1 MIKSLPFFS
10 WFFRPGY
17 IQGVFWA
24 NMISVF
30 SVMNDV
36 LMCHLGN
43 RIPTF
48 EITFFR
54 FFFCT
59 IMLIPLVLKDVSVL
73 KTKSVKKHISRV
85 IIGAIALWLCCL
97 SVNCMPLS
105 QNTAIMFTQPLFF
118 LPMAFIF
125 LKEKIGKQRWIS
137 SIVGFLGLIYIVQ
150 PHTNDFQL
158 LSFIPMG
165 AAILFATLDIMTKKM
180 VVNEKTLALL
190 FYFGIGTTFLMLP
203 FSMYH
208 WITPN
213 MDELLWLF
221 LLGFG
226 GNMIQVCLF
235 LAFSATE
242 ASALAP
248 FRYVEFV
255 ISITF
260 GYFFFSQ
267 IPTQQTLIGSII
279 IIASSIYLSYI
290 ETKLTKI

>member
-1 MIKSLPFFS
+1 MIKNILIFQ

-43 RIPTF
+43 RISTF

-59 IMLIPLVLKDVSVL
+59 LMLLPLVLKNIKVL
-73 KTKSVKKHISRV
+73 KTNSVKMHFSRI

-137 SIVGFLGLIYIVQ
+137 SIIGFLGLIYIVQ

-158 LSFIPMG
+158 LSLIPMG
-165 AAILFATLDIMTKKM
+165 AAILFAILDIVTKKM
-180 VVNEKTLALL
+180 VVGEKTLALL

-203 FSMYH
+203 FSIYH

-213 MDELLWLF
+213 INELLWLF

-235 LAFSATE
+235 FAFSATE

-267 IPTQQTLIGSII
+267 IPTLHTLLGSAVII
-279 IIASSIYLSYI
+279 VSSLYLYYI
-290 ETKLTKI
+290 ETHKKY